1 MKKAISLLLTLVI
14 CLSLCACGKSEAVKN
29 VEAMIDALMGSTEY
43 NVEEIEAIHTAFA
56 TFSEKEQKKVGN
68 YDDFSELSDDF
79 YAASLVGTWYPFDFV
94 IDSLEESFSPHY
106 YIVLNEDHTY
116 ESVAGEAGSATGTW
130 EVKNKCLTLL
140 GLKELNTLIGG
151 RGGKDDIALNICYED
166 GFIFLDDDTQFIK
179 YYKEKDY
186 FSILGDVLLAVDCA
200 NVNLSDYLGFTT
212 FELYATDEW
221 GARTGS
227 VYDEII
233 LKNLLYEDGWM
244 YFGVSRDFQIEVL
257 YPDYTEV
264 YYTPDGSKHTQEYSS
279 GSHTVFGCP
288 FEHSSTKHLPDL
300 GANTKEFSSETDLT
314 TDSFTF
320 GRARGSIYFINNK
333 YVKDVRKDKDDWRYI
348 VLDNSQKYSSLVFG
362 DYDQMFTGFQIDGMP
377 EY

>member
-1 MKKAISLLLTLVI
+1 MKKAISLLLALVM
-14 CLSLCACGKSEAVKN
+14 CLSLTACGKSEAVQN
-29 VEAMIDALMGSTEY
+29 VEGMIDALMGSAEY
-43 NVEEIEAIHTAFA
+43 TAEDIEAIHSAFA
-56 TFSEKEQKKVGN
+56 ALSEKEQKKVGN

-79 YAASLVGTWYPFDFV
+79 YAASLVGTWYPFAFD
-94 IDSLEESFSPHY
+94 IGSLEERFSPQY

-116 ESVAGEAGSATGTW
+116 ESVAGEAGSTTGTW

-140 GLKELNTLIGG
+140 GLKEIRTLIGS
-151 RGGKDDIALNICYED
+151 RGGKDDIALNICYEN
-166 GFIFLDDDTQFIK
+166 GFIILDDDRQFIE

-186 FSILGDVLLAVDCA
+186 FSILGDALLAVDCA

-244 YFGVSRDFQIEVL
+244 YFGVSDDFQIEVL
-257 YPDYTEV
+257 YPDYTTVDV
-264 YYTPDGSKHTQEYSS
+264 YPDGRSDTNEYAS
-279 GSHTVFGCP
+279 GSYTVFGCP
-288 FEHSSTKHLPDL
+288 FEHISTKHLPDL
-300 GANTKEFSSETDLT
+300 GAKTKEFSYEADLS

-320 GRARGSIYFINNK
+320 GRARGTLYFINSK
-333 YVKDVRKDKDDWRYI
+333 YVADVRKGENDSRI
-348 VLDNSQKYSSLVFG
+348 LVFN
-362 DYDQMFTGFQIDGMP
+362 DSLEFTEILFDGVSELCVGLWEEGKL